1 MQHSLIKAGA
11 AAFALGGLALSGQA
25 FALSPLPIAHATS
38 FTIPV
43 TDEEEKAVEE
53 HLNPA
58 ETPPGAQDQAAP
70 QAPAAEAGKGEEAG
84 KAGGGDVEEQE
95 LQNMF
100 PSTDWPKK

>member
-1 MQHSLIKAGA
+1 MQHPLIKAGA
-11 AAFALGGLALSGQA
+11 VAFVFGGFALSGQA
-25 FALSPLPIAHATS
+25 FAFSPLPVDHASS

-58 ETPPGAQDQAAP
+58 ETPPGLQDQAAP
-70 QAPAAEAGKGEEAG
+70 ESAAPEAGRSEEAG
-84 KAGGGDVEEQE
+84 KGGGDVEEQE